1 MFCSSPLLLNL
12 RTENGPS
19 ALSPDTFV
27 PFRAA
32 GGEPS
37 GKLEF
42 ILQEQETFPGV
53 DQVQQGRNS

>member
-53 DQVQQGRNS
+53 DQV